1 MKLST
6 DEILKKFS
14 NDISHPQEVKR
25 LSLML
30 FEELGKKVCEMPQE
44 QKVILESAAL
54 LHDIGY
60 FEEAKSHNKHS
71 QTMILEY
78 GLDGFSVEE
87 TKMIAC
93 IARYHRGSLPNKE
106 KHDLYGSFEKKDR
119 KIIKKLGGILRF
131 ADGLDSAHR
140 ALIKKISIDY
150 DKKNEI
156 IEIQLTPEEKYLTP
170 DITAAIRKRDL
181 LEIGFKVQSVVKFV
195 G

>member
-1 MKLST
+1 M
-6 DEILKKFS
+6 
-14 NDISHPQEVKR
+14 
-25 LSLML
+25 
-30 FEELGKKVCEMPQE
+30 
-44 QKVILESAAL
+44 
-54 LHDIGY
+54 
-60 FEEAKSHNKHS
+60 
-71 QTMILEY
+71 
-78 GLDGFSVEE
+78 
-87 TKMIAC
+87 
-93 IARYHRGSLPNKE
+93 
-106 KHDLYGSFEKKDR
+106 YGSFEKKER

-156 IEIQLTPEEKYLTP
+156 IEIQLTPETKYVKP

>member
-87 TKMIAC
+87 TKIIAC

-106 KHDLYGSFEKKDR
+106 KHDLYGSFEKKER
-119 KIIKKLGGILRF
+119 KI
-131 ADGLDSAHR
+131 
-140 ALIKKISIDY
+140 IKKISIDY

-156 IEIQLTPEEKYLTP
+156 IEIQLTPETKYVKP